1 MKDKIEK
8 IADDLFLIP
17 LTPPLIGFNHFISAW
32 LYRGKIT
39 GLIDVGPSSTAPAL
53 LRALQELKIDQLDYI
68 LLTHIHLDH
77 AGAIGE
83 IAGVFS
89 QTPIVCHPAA
99 ISHLVDPSRLWQ
111 GTKKVLGSMAL
122 DYGPIKPV
130 AENRLLDATR
140 FHDERI
146 TPILTPGHAA
156 HHVSFETEKYLFA
169 GETGGVHVPLPENRF
184 YLRPATP
191 PKFFLETAL
200 RSVDT
205 LTACRA
211 KAICYG
217 HFGIQ
222 KDAAKMLKIH
232 RNQLLFWEKL
242 IKDEM
247 DHQGNQTEDRVA
259 ACLERLLKEDPLMA
273 TFDQLP
279 SDIQE
284 REIYFLKNSISG
296 YLGWLGSEDRGQK
309 SKVR

>member
-1 MKDKIEK
+1 LTAQIQQL
-8 IADDLFLIP
+8 ADDLFLIP
-17 LTPPLIGFNHFISAW
+17 LTPPRTGFSSFISAW
-32 LYRGKIT
+32 LYRGEIT
-39 GLIDVGPSSTAPAL
+39 CLIDVGPSSTAPDL
-53 LRALQELKIDQLDYI
+53 LRALQELKIDKPDYI

-83 IAGVFS
+83 IAVAFS

-99 ISHLVDPSRLWQ
+99 ISHLVEPSRLWQ

-140 FHDERI
+140 LHHKLI

-156 HHVSFETEKYLFA
+156 HHLSFQTEKYLFA
-169 GETGGVHVPLPENRF
+169 GETGGVHIALPENRF

-200 RSVDT
+200 QSVDT
-205 LTACRA
+205 LIACRA

-232 RNQLLFWEKL
+232 RNQLLFWEER

-247 DHQGNQTEDRVA
+247 NHHQAHRAEDQVT
-259 ACLERLLKEDPLMA
+259 ACLKRLLKEDPLMA
-273 TFDQLP
+273 TFNQLP
-279 SDIQE
+279 PDIQK
-284 REIYFLKNSISG
+284 RETYFLKNSISG
-296 YLGWLGSEDRGQK
+296 YIGWLESVG
-309 SKVR
+309 